1 MQFFKIFI
9 VLVQSCGQTPPDSR
23 LDMLK
28 WLVKNPFKS
37 LAIFAIGSP
46 VLNWYLKRKVQKELQ
61 VPVYQKL
68 VSGSRPLLL
77 TSHSGTVI
85 PRPQVEEDIRKS
97 FLMESGNNKTR
108 FGAIIGLSGCGKTYA
123 VQDICNKYPKG
134 VLYHEVQVAS
144 NFVTSLSQEIGMKL
158 GARTALD
165 LFLGYI
171 SQAYC
176 HYYVLPKDRINGI
189 QKVLEVLSKAAMYYQ
204 KNTRGFQC
212 CLSTE

>member
-1 MQFFKIFI
+1 
-9 VLVQSCGQTPPDSR
+9 
-23 LDMLK
+23 
-28 WLVKNPFKS
+28 
-37 LAIFAIGSP
+37 
-46 VLNWYLKRKVQKELQ
+46 
-61 VPVYQKL
+61 
-68 VSGSRPLLL
+68 
-77 TSHSGTVI
+77 
-85 PRPQVEEDIRKS
+85 
-97 FLMESGNNKTR
+97 MESGNNKTH
-108 FGAIIGLSGCGKTYA
+108 FGVIIGPSGCGKTYA
-123 VQDICNKYPKG
+123 VQDICNKYLKG

-165 LFLGYI
+165 LFLGYT

-176 HYYVLPKDRINGI
+176 HYYVLPKNRIDGI